1 MRFPAR
7 PSIMAFILSL
17 LLLPLT
23 VLSHPKSHSPPLS
36 QQMLSSIMAR
46 SQGIISSGHSTS
58 TLESGVLALAL
69 STSISQYPSQ
79 SHILMPYL
87 NDVLAAIVPDLTN
100 ATADAKMPLD
110 RFSVASALIH
120 KAESGSLTEVEE
132 QALSALTKSFTL
144 QERSPSGELWYYVYP
159 HWSYLDGIHSII
171 PFMASQPRVNYT
183 DIVLQVVLLTQHCVH
198 RSGLYVHGYD
208 ESRTAV
214 WADASTGGSP
224 FVWGRSLGWFMGG
237 LVEGWEILCMDK
249 DTTNNDKDH
258 GPNDPRTLAD
268 TCAVLQ
274 NTFVSIISP
283 LLDLADEDTG
293 AWWQLTTFPNREGNF
308 LESSSTMLFAWSMLK
323 AARIGIFSTPPSPC
337 PNSKPYSL
345 LEERALKASLKAYEY
360 TTGTSP
366 EGFLIRYSNG
376 TQGYTNTLGFDK
388 TVAVNSLNSSAT
400 YEYYTSRPFV
410 IDSLL
415 GESAFVLAGLEVE
428 RLHAMKGRH
437 EW

>member
-1 MRFPAR
+1 
-7 PSIMAFILSL
+7 
-17 LLLPLT
+17 
-23 VLSHPKSHSPPLS
+23 
-36 QQMLSSIMAR
+36 MAR
-46 SQGIISSGHSTS
+46 SQGIMSSGHSTS

-79 SHILMPYL
+79 SHILAPYL
-87 NDVLAAIVPDLTN
+87 DDLLAAIVSDLTN
-100 ATADAKMPLD
+100 ATADANMPLD
-110 RFSVASALIH
+110 RFSIASALIH
-120 KAESGSLTEVEE
+120 KSESASLTNDESK
-132 QALSALTKSFTL
+132 ALDALTESFAL
-144 QERSPSGELWYYVYP
+144 QERNPSGSLWYYVYP

-171 PFMASQPRVNYT
+171 PFMASQPNVNYT
-183 DIVLQVVLLTQHCVH
+183 DIVLQIVLLTQHCVH
-198 RSGLYVHGYD
+198 ESGLYVHGYD

-214 WADASTGGSP
+214 WADPTTGGSP
-224 FVWGRSLGWFMGG
+224 YVWGRSLGWFMGG

-249 DTTNNDKDH
+249 DTTDGGKDH
-258 GPNDPRTLAD
+258 GPNDPRILTDA
-268 TCAVLQ
+268 CAVLQ
-274 NTFVSIISP
+274 NTVVSIIPP
-283 LLDLADEDTG
+283 LLDFADEETG
-293 AWWQLTTFPNREGNF
+293 AWWQLTTFPKREGNF

-323 AARIGIFSTPPSPC
+323 AARTGMFSTPPSPG

-345 LEERALKASLKAYEY
+345 LEERAVKASLKAYEY
-360 TTGTSP
+360 TTGTP
-366 EGFLIRYSNG
+366 PDGFLIRYSNG

-428 RLHAMKGRH
+428 RFHGMKGRL